1 MSDDIMIG
9 IFHTINDF
17 INSMIN
23 YLGVAGPILGCVL
36 IILESILP
44 ILPLCV
50 FITLNCMSFGYIV
63 GYIISWI
70 FTCLGCLLSFKIFE
84 KKFKNWFDKNI
95 RVINGAN
102 KIMKVVEKCNVSEL
116 AMIVAVPFT
125 PAFLVNIAAGL
136 SKMNVKKFMAGI
148 CIGKLFMV
156 YFWAFI
162 GTNLIQSLTNPI
174 IIVKVIFMLIIAYV
188 MSKIVT
194 KKFNL

>member
-1 MSDDIMIG
+1 MTG
-9 IFHTINDF
+9 ILNTINDF
-17 INSMIN
+17 INSMIA
-23 YLGVAGPILGCVL
+23 YLGVAGPIMGCIL

-50 FITLNCMSFGYIV
+50 FITLNCMTFGYV
-63 GYIISWI
+63 AGYIISWI
-70 FTCLGCLLSFKIFE
+70 FTCLGCLLSFTIIE
-84 KKFKNWFDKNI
+84 KGFKNWFDRKI
-95 RVINGAN
+95 RSMKGAN

-136 SKMNVKKFMAGI
+136 SKMDVKKFMAGI

-188 MSKIVT
+188 LSKIVT

>member
-1 MSDDIMIG
+1 MS
-9 IFHTINDF
+9 
-17 INSMIN
+17 
-23 YLGVAGPILGCVL
+23 
-36 IILESILP
+36 

-50 FITLNCMSFGYIV
+50 FITLNCMTFGYV
-63 GYIISWI
+63 AGYIISWI
-70 FTCLGCLLSFKIFE
+70 FTCLGCLLSFTIIE
-84 KKFKNWFDKNI
+84 KGFKNWFDRKI
-95 RVINGAN
+95 RSMKGAN
-102 KIMKVVEKCNVSEL
+102 KIMKVIEKCNVSEL

-136 SKMNVKKFMAGI
+136 SKMDVKKFMVGI

-174 IIVKVIFMLIIAYV
+174 IIVKVIFMLIIAYIL
-188 MSKIVT
+188 SKIVT

>member
-1 MSDDIMIG
+1 MTG
-9 IFHTINDF
+9 ILNTINDF
-17 INSMIN
+17 INSMIA
-23 YLGVAGPILGCVL
+23 YLGVAGPIMGCIL

-50 FITLNCMSFGYIV
+50 FITLNCMTFGYV
-63 GYIISWI
+63 AGYIISWI
-70 FTCLGCLLSFKIFE
+70 FTCFGCLLSFTIIE
-84 KKFKNWFDKNI
+84 KGFKNWFDRKI
-95 RVINGAN
+95 RSMKGAN

-136 SKMNVKKFMAGI
+136 SKMDVKKFMVGI

-174 IIVKVIFMLIIAYV
+174 IIVKVIFMLIIAYIL
-188 MSKIVT
+188 SKIVT

>member
-1 MSDDIMIG
+1 MTG
-9 IFHTINDF
+9 ILNTINDF
-17 INSMIN
+17 INSMIA
-23 YLGVAGPILGCVL
+23 YLGVAGPIMGCIL

-50 FITLNCMSFGYIV
+50 FITLNCMTFGYV
-63 GYIISWI
+63 AGYIISWI
-70 FTCLGCLLSFKIFE
+70 FTCLGCLLSFTIIE
-84 KKFKNWFDKNI
+84 KGFKNWFDRKI
-95 RVINGAN
+95 RSMKGAN
-102 KIMKVVEKCNVSEL
+102 KIMKVIEKCNVSEL

-136 SKMNVKKFMAGI
+136 SKMDVKKFMVGI

-174 IIVKVIFMLIIAYV
+174 IIVKVIFMLIIAYIL
-188 MSKIVT
+188 SKIVT

>member
-1 MSDDIMIG
+1 MTG
-9 IFHTINDF
+9 ILNTINYF
-17 INSMIN
+17 INSMIA
-23 YLGVAGPILGCVL
+23 YLGVAGPIMGCIL

-50 FITLNCMSFGYIV
+50 FITLNCMTFGYV
-63 GYIISWI
+63 AGYIISWI
-70 FTCLGCLLSFKIFE
+70 FTCLGCLLSFTIIE
-84 KKFKNWFDKNI
+84 KGFKNWFDRKI
-95 RVINGAN
+95 RSMKGAN

-136 SKMNVKKFMAGI
+136 SKMDVKKFMVGI

-174 IIVKVIFMLIIAYV
+174 IIVKVIFMLIIAYIL
-188 MSKIVT
+188 SKIVT